1 MEVESIQVPPEKINY
16 KQRTLTNM
24 YTYVNADLG
33 VSVYSAITQI
43 TTSQIP
49 YILGQLVLTNILFYW
64 LDVEMTNPLYSV
76 QYKLENL
83 FHHRDTN
90 RKVLGTILKKTSTY
104 KNKGGLQHKQ
114 YCAGKVPTKQF
125 MKCQSEPTQKELKK
139 IHNWA
144 YQNLTYILFGV
155 RHGKGNIIFII
166 PRAQYQLFTSMKFLT
181 PMDPVGV
188 SIITVGDKMTQ
199 REDI

>member
-1 MEVESIQVPPEKINY
+1 
-16 KQRTLTNM
+16 
-24 YTYVNADLG
+24 
-33 VSVYSAITQI
+33 
-43 TTSQIP
+43 
-49 YILGQLVLTNILFYW
+49 
-64 LDVEMTNPLYSV
+64 
-76 QYKLENL
+76 
-83 FHHRDTN
+83 
-90 RKVLGTILKKTSTY
+90 
-104 KNKGGLQHKQ
+104 
-114 YCAGKVPTKQF
+114 

-144 YQNLTYILFGV
+144 YQNLTYIIFGV

-199 REDI
+199 REDIWAQHKVDQKYLNMYRKSNQFIFNLLQHSVYKYYPAERNQQLWTGWHFISHFTSLQKVHPTCDWHQPRKIEHGIDATNLLKVYKIK